1 MDEEYLYEGKP
12 LQLKLCYQQLKNL
25 IKRPAADIGQT
36 QEKPN
41 YMKMTFAMS
50 RSVAPNSKILQLSSM
65 VGNIK
70 GSRESNG
77 ALKAIGPGPQASN
90 SDLTLLR

>member
-1 MDEEYLYEGKP
+1 MEFFKQRARQILVDPPMDGRVSNLEDEYLYEGKA
-12 LQLKLCYQQLKNL
+12 LTLKICYQQLKNV
-25 IKRPAADIGQT
+25 IKRPAANIGQT

-65 VGNIK
+65 VGNMK
-70 GSRESNG
+70 GAN
-77 ALKAIGPGPQASN
+77 K
-90 SDLTLLR
+90 